1 MLSSTTI
8 ALSTSI
14 PIPSARPPNDIIFS
28 DTPDMYMKKNV
39 EIMERGIARP
49 IISVLL
55 ILLRNKKSTI
65 TAKMPP
71 QSAVEIT
78 SFIELSMNLDW
89 SNVMSNLIEPENFL
103 SFFSI
108 PLNRPLTNLAT
119 VTVFASASLNIA
131 TSTLSFPFTRVITSR
146 SL

>member
-1 MLSSTTI
+1 
-8 ALSTSI
+8 
-14 PIPSARPPNDIIFS
+14 
-28 DTPDMYMKKNV
+28 
-39 EIMERGIARP
+39 
-49 IISVLL
+49 
-55 ILLRNKKSTI
+55 
-65 TAKMPP
+65 
-71 QSAVEIT
+71 VEIT

-89 SNVMSNLIEPENFL
+89 SNVMSNLIESENFL

-146 SL
+146 SLSLLPA